1 MYDWLAVKSSFN
13 VKQSMDSSI
22 IDPKDSSNNWADQ
35 SANHIKPSYRDVISA
50 KVLFTFMS
58 RMCLCVNKF
67 HGFFSKQLSVF
78 SVSFRV
84 NS

>member
-67 HGFFSKQLSVF
+67 HGFFSCEISL
-78 SVSFRV
+78 
-84 NS
+84 NSYLYFQ

>member
-58 RMCLCVNKF
+58 RMCLCVNN
-67 HGFFSKQLSVF
+67 GFFSCEISL
-78 SVSFRV
+78 
-84 NS
+84 NSYLYFQ